1 MMMIRITGRV
11 QWCFEKYHRAKM
23 PALERMAIVCYA
35 FSLISLITVFV
46 MSSPAKLRHA
56 KFQAPVFHALKMP

>member
-1 MMMIRITGRV
+1 MMTIRITRCV
-11 QWCFEKYHRAKM
+11 QLCFEKYHRAEM
-23 PALERMAIVCYA
+23 PALERMAIVYYA

-56 KFQAPVFHALKMP
+56 KFQTAVFHALKMP